1 MKEVG
6 GSSAKMIYYDHQVEM
21 QLNILSHCQPGGVFE
36 FGVFQGQSL
45 RLFKYADPNRKIV
58 GFDSFKGLPETWRKG
73 FEQGCFATVEKINIP
88 NVEIVEGYFE
98 DTVAKY
104 FKDYKHP
111 IGLFHIDCDLYSSS
125 KTVLDGIAHLLKPGV
140 VVLFDDYRNYVGYE
154 KHEYRAWNET
164 LEQYNIKAEEIA
176 YSGHQQSAW
185 RIL

>member
-1 MKEVG
+1 
-6 GSSAKMIYYDHQVEM
+6 M

-36 FGVFQGQSL
+36 FGVFQGHSL
-45 RLFKYADPNRKIV
+45 RLFKYADPTRKIV
-58 GFDSFKGLPETWRKG
+58 GFDSFRGLPETWREG
-73 FEQGCFATVEKINIP
+73 FEKGCFATVEKINIP

-125 KTVLDGIAHLLKPGV
+125 KTVLDGVAHLLKPGV
-140 VVLFDDYRNYVGYE
+140 VVLFDEYRNYVGYE

-164 LEQYNIKAEEIA
+164 LKQYKINAEEIA